1 MDVALGAGATVAIV
15 EGADAAAA
23 AKPDAEKAAL
33 DETKRKRL
41 RAAKLYVA
49 AEKAGKKMGKGGWR
63 GRGRSGRPPRRRF
76 GLRRRPTR
84 LGAHCCQ
91 GSHRRDAVER
101 GARTFN
107 ANVSKHDPK
116 RG

>member
-49 AEKAGKKMGKGGWR
+49 AEKAGKKMGKGPAAALR
-63 GRGRSGRPPRRRF
+63 APAAPDSARCPLLSGQPS
-76 GLRRRPTR
+76 TR
-84 LGAHCCQ
+84 C
-91 GSHRRDAVER
+91 R
-101 GARTFN
+101 
-107 ANVSKHDPK
+107 
-116 RG
+116 